1 MKNKRVLLGIV
12 CFLFIISSI
21 IGCNDPNY
29 GYVTGK
35 VLIDG
40 ELAQKGLVV
49 RFHPQ
54 VSGGSFSTGITDDQG
69 NYEMHFSITKKGVQV
84 GSNKITVEYP
94 EGDGLP
100 KTPEFLNK
108 YNESSLVYNV
118 KSGRQ
123 NYDIKIDTKSK
134 K

>member
-1 MKNKRVLLGIV
+1 M
-12 CFLFIISSI
+12 
-21 IGCNDPNY
+21 GCRGGSDY

-40 ELAQKGLVV
+40 EPAQKGLMV

-54 VSGGSFSTGITDDQG
+54 APGGSFSTGITDEQG
-69 NYEMHFSITKKGVQV
+69 NYEMYFSITKKGVQI
-84 GSNKITVEYP
+84 GANKITVEYS

-100 KTPEFLNK
+100 KTPAFLDK
-108 YNESSLVYNV
+108 YNESPLIYEV
-118 KSGRQ
+118 KAGRQ
-123 NYDIKIDTKSK
+123 TYDININNKSK

>member
-1 MKNKRVLLGIV
+1 MMKHKLILLGIV
-12 CFLFIISSI
+12 YFVVSGT
-21 IGCNDPNY
+21 IGCNDSGY

-40 ELAQKGLVV
+40 EPAQKGLVV

-54 VSGGSFSTGITDDQG
+54 IQGGSFSTGITDDQG
-69 NYEMHFSITKKGVQV
+69 NYEMHFSITKKGVQI

-100 KTPEFLNK
+100 KTPAFLDK
-108 YNESSLVYNV
+108 YNESPLIYEV
-118 KSGRQ
+118 KSGKQ
-123 NYDIKIDTKSK
+123 KYNIEIDTQSK